1 MAKHASRRPQDGADD
16 VGNREGEVLSLAPH
30 AGPDAGDVP
39 FSWRHGIAFAL
50 LFLSLMSDG
59 FDLQAM
65 GFAAPGMVR
74 EWGVTRGALGPALS
88 AGLVGVLVGAP
99 MLGWFGDRFGRKR
112 AILFGSIFYGGFC
125 LACAAARSIDQLI
138 VLRFLTGI
146 GLGGVLPN
154 VIALTAETAPSRVR
168 PFLTALVTVGISLG
182 GVTAGLVA
190 AVIVPLEGWR
200 ALFVIGG
207 IVPLVVAALVAV
219 GLPESPAFLVRKR
232 GDVVTMSVGEPEEAS
247 GSIFAGPFR
256 TITPIIW
263 LLFAGLL
270 MSIYLLTSW
279 LPLVL
284 ENGGMS
290 ASGAAIMNTI
300 LQFGGVVGGV
310 GASLL
315 IGRIGLPLISILV
328 GGALAVLAVL
338 ALVPIPDIGL
348 AAVLGL
354 CGICVIGGQTA
365 INASAGLI
373 YPPAMRAKGV
383 GFALGV
389 GRLGSIAGP
398 IVGGVVVGLG
408 TGAHS
413 LFLGPLLPLGIAF
426 VASLLLLRRCSITVP
441 RPAKA

>member
-1 MAKHASRRPQDGADD
+1 MSHVPDD
-16 VGNREGEVLSLAPH
+16 RLS
-30 AGPDAGDVP
+30 GAGDVP
-39 FSWRHGIAFAL
+39 FGWRHGVAFGL
-50 LFLSLMSDG
+50 LFLSLVSDG
-59 FDLQAM
+59 FDLQAV

-74 EWGVTRGALGPALS
+74 DWGVTRAALGPALS

-99 MLGWFGDRFGRKR
+99 LLGWVGDRFGRKR
-112 AILFGSIFYGGFC
+112 AILLGSVFYGTFC
-125 LACAAARSIDQLI
+125 LLCAGAGSIDQLI
-138 VLRFLTGI
+138 ALRFLTGI

-182 GVTAGLVA
+182 GVTVGLVA

-207 IVPLVVAALVAV
+207 VVPLVVAALVAI
-219 GLPESPAFLVRKR
+219 GLPESPAFLARKR
-232 GDVVTMSVGEPEEAS
+232 GEALPPSPAEPREAS
-247 GSIFAGPFR
+247 GSIFAGQFK

-290 ASGAAIMNTI
+290 ASGAAIMNTM
-300 LQFGGVVGGV
+300 LQFGGVIGGI

-315 IGRIGLPLISILV
+315 IGRIGLPLIAMLV
-328 GGALAVLAVL
+328 GGALVVVTFLAM
-338 ALVPIPDIGL
+338 VPVPDVAL

-383 GFALGV
+383 GFALGI
-389 GRLGSIAGP
+389 GRLGSIIGP
-398 IVGGVVVGLG
+398 LVGGLVIGLG
-408 TGAHS
+408 TGAQS

-426 VASLLLLRRCSITVP
+426 VASILLIRRCSITVA
-441 RPAKA
+441 RPATASTGTSEPASVLPAGKR